1 MGRAGEV
8 SVDAGVPED
17 SQEVVQHWNPPSL
30 LGNESSSVMDVQVIN
45 CCILRNTHVKIAD
58 MELRSM
64 SWADA
69 EVLLSE
75 SCVRTVVLLIFLQ
88 SNVVDMKK
96 ALKLKMEQ
104 IAGPPGGRVQFDDG
118 RVSYQLLH
126 SKKHP
131 CEDGELFDN
140 FHYIIGGLPMDRH
153 MKREN

>member
-1 MGRAGEV
+1 
-8 SVDAGVPED
+8 
-17 SQEVVQHWNPPSL
+17 
-30 LGNESSSVMDVQVIN
+30 
-45 CCILRNTHVKIAD
+45 
-58 MELRSM
+58 
-64 SWADA
+64 
-69 EVLLSE
+69 
-75 SCVRTVVLLIFLQ
+75 
-88 SNVVDMKK
+88 MKK
-96 ALKLKMEQ
+96 TLKLKMEQ